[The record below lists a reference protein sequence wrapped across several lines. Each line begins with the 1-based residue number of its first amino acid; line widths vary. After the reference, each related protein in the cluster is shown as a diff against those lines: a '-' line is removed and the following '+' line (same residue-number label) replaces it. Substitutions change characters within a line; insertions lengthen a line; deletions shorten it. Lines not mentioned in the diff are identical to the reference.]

1 MVGPVRELWAT
12 WWVIAP
18 IVAAGLAC
26 DQPSVAARAVWIND
40 EHVSGARTLHV
51 YSDGVMSTRTLAP
64 TDALRDADG
73 EALLLELAPRGEGA
87 LVMAGDP
94 GALAARGGSTLRAGY
109 VDLAGGRALPLAL
122 PLTGATPT
130 LPEFA
135 AASDALWW
143 VDPCAGALSVVPLD
157 RALTLAPLAEGGRAV
172 QPWTATLGAAAGSGS
187 CPTRW
192 GLRSAS
198 MGAVVFAVAALEPF
212 VLAASAAPTPRSLE
226 PTRGG
231 EVVALRY
238 PGRGV
243 DDEDAAELARGA
255 LLGDVTPA
263 RVGGCVGGCV
273 GLVDPEGASISVV
286 SALGEWCSLQ
296 RWSWLKE
303 EGEDEAAP
311 AARCVW
317 EEEGEVIAAIS
328 PTHYVIRRDDEVLR
342 LNWRS
347 GEVVR
352 LPLFGANSRWWSR
365 VAAQGRAVV
374 MISQS
379 GPMLRLAA
387 DRVELVN
394 IEQTTCALGQAPVI
408 SPSGRWAA
416 WTCSSTLGDGV
427 ETSGGAGLASVVR
440 ASVTGLERYDGVP
453 MWALAIDDV
462 GQLLLFSRGDAGL
475 MSDLSGPSSSPRNLY
490 VLQSDGEL
498 SRVDTLEPDPELTL
512 GLGGG
517 LRWIDAA
524 PL

>member
-1 MVGPVRELWAT
+1 
-12 WWVIAP
+12 
-18 IVAAGLAC
+18 
-26 DQPSVAARAVWIND
+26 
-40 EHVSGARTLHV
+40 
-51 YSDGVMSTRTLAP
+51 
-64 TDALRDADG
+64 
-73 EALLLELAPRGEGA
+73 
-87 LVMAGDP
+87 
-94 GALAARGGSTLRAGY
+94 
-109 VDLAGGRALPLAL
+109 
-122 PLTGATPT
+122 
-130 LPEFA
+130 
-135 AASDALWW
+135 
-143 VDPCAGALSVVPLD
+143 
-157 RALTLAPLAEGGRAV
+157 
-172 QPWTATLGAAAGSGS
+172 
-187 CPTRW
+187 
-192 GLRSAS
+192 
-198 MGAVVFAVAALEPF
+198 
-212 VLAASAAPTPRSLE
+212 
-226 PTRGG
+226 
-231 EVVALRY
+231 
-238 PGRGV
+238 
-243 DDEDAAELARGA
+243 
-255 LLGDVTPA
+255 
-263 RVGGCVGGCV
+263 VGGCVGGCV

-365 VAAQGRAVV
+365 VAEQGRAVV

-394 IEQTTCALGQAPVI
+394 VEQTTCSLGQAPVI

-427 ETSGGAGLASVVR
+427 ETSGGAGLASVLR

-462 GQLLLFSRGDAGL
+462 GQLLLFSRGDAEL

-517 LRWIDAA
+517 LRWIDAVA
-524 PL
+524 L